1 MNGVSRAVGL
11 VGVGVALACSV
22 AACTP
27 AGSRENAQVR
37 AGASAPTR
45 PSTSPTTPT
54 AWTPPTVTAVPIT
67 QFGSAGARWRKAI
80 ASVSVSGDRVLV
92 KVRRPLTP
100 AETNAVVAAAHTTK
114 TSLNPA
120 VSQVLIIDAD
130 NGYLLSYHPLR

>member
-92 KVRRPLTP
+92 TP